1 MATPP
6 HTDAPFAARHLG
18 PDADEVTTMLA
29 TLGVASMDELLD
41 AVVPDS
47 IRDRALL
54 DLPNART
61 EAEALE
67 AIAAL
72 AASNRVVTSMI
83 GMGYTATRVPGVIQ
97 RNILENPAWYTA
109 YTPYQPEISQGRL
122 EALVNF
128 QTLITDLT
136 GLDLANASM
145 LDEGTAAAEAMTMAR
160 RAVRSA
166 SNRFFVDSGVH
177 PQTLAV
183 IATRAEPV
191 DIELVVGDPAV
202 DLDAT
207 DVFGAVLAL
216 PSSTRAR
223 RSTHSARRVRSASSS
238 PTCWGCV

>member
-1 MATPP
+1 
-6 HTDAPFAARHLG
+6 
-18 PDADEVTTMLA
+18 
-29 TLGVASMDELLD
+29 
-41 AVVPDS
+41 
-47 IRDRALL
+47 
-54 DLPNART
+54 
-61 EAEALE
+61 
-67 AIAAL
+67 
-72 AASNRVVTSMI
+72 
-83 GMGYTATRVPGVIQ
+83 VIQ

-191 DIELVVGDPAV
+191 GIELVVGDPAV

-216 PSSTRAR
+216 PTSTGAVVDPRPAIDALRSAGAFSIVVADLLGLCLIEAPGAVGRRCGGRLGAALRRAD
-223 RSTHSARRVRSASSS
+223 RVRRPARGVSRLTADRVHRRAMPGRLVGVSRDAARSAGL
-238 PTCWGCV
+238 PAGAPDA